1 MLTESSVSTVLVDDQ
16 LSFAQIA
23 SIPVGYNNPR
33 LVKAAQSPEMI
44 RALVNRPALGSFPPT
59 DWLETLRQGILKA
72 APPGFDQVF
81 TSMNGSDANESAYK
95 AACIWKAQMD
105 RGGPGVDFTPEEI
118 ESAMLNKAP
127 GSPNYSILSFKGGF
141 HGRLFGSLATTRSK
155 PIHKLDIPAF
165 DWPCAPFPKL
175 RYPLEDNIRANAEEE
190 ARCLE
195 ETERLITSFH
205 NPVAAVVVEPIQSE
219 GGDNHAS
226 PAFFQCLREM
236 TLRHNVIFI
245 VDEVQTGKRNIRD
258 KSKKLIPTCLQVWEL
273 PASCGPMSIG
283 TSARLPTLSPFRKR
297 PRQQATSSA
306 TPP

>member
-1 MLTESSVSTVLVDDQ
+1 MLTESSVSTVLVNDQ

-95 AACIWKAQMD
+95 AACMWKAQMD

-273 PASCGPMSIG
+273 PASCGPMNIRAS
-283 TSARLPTLSPFRKR
+283 RPT
-297 PRQQATSSA
+297 
-306 TPP
+306 